1 MRSARGVLTPIA
13 AGTARESTPE
23 LFRSRAEGAY
33 EDAPADGAD
42 GADGAVVAAAK
53 QAPLQ
58 AINGDRTGVHAPRG
72 SVYAP
77 FIPPAKAPVGGRGNT
92 APDAAPRKTPV
103 ERAAERAVRNN
114 GAARAKAPKE
124 RQAPTERLALA
135 LAPPLTDFERQREEN
150 IARNAAMV
158 AGLGIAPLVP
168 PEAGARKRKATAKN

>member
-23 LFRSRAEGAY
+23 LFRSRAEGAH
-33 EDAPADGAD
+33 EDAPADGAV

-58 AINGDRTGVHAPRG
+58 PINGDRTCVRAPRG

-77 FIPPAKAPVGGRGNT
+77 FIPPAKAPAGGST
-92 APDAAPRKTPV
+92 APDAAPRKTPA
-103 ERAAERAVRNN
+103 ERAAERAMRNN

-124 RQAPTERLALA
+124 RQAPRSGW
-135 LAPPLTDFERQREEN
+135 QR
-150 IARNAAMV
+150 
-158 AGLGIAPLVP
+158 
-168 PEAGARKRKATAKN
+168 

>member
-1 MRSARGVLTPIA
+1 MRSARGVLPPIA

-23 LFRSRAEGAY
+23 LFRSRAEGAH

-58 AINGDRTGVHAPRG
+58 PINGDRTGVHAPRG

-77 FIPPAKAPVGGRGNT
+77 FIPPAKAPVGGRGST
-92 APDAAPRKTPV
+92 APDAAPRKTPA

-124 RQAPTERLALA
+124 RQAPTERLAA

>member
-1 MRSARGVLTPIA
+1 VRSARGVLTPIA

-23 LFRSRAEGAY
+23 LFRRRAEGAY

-58 AINGDRTGVHAPRG
+58 AINGDRTCVHAPRG

-77 FIPPAKAPVGGRGNT
+77 FIPPAKAPVGGRGST

-124 RQAPTERLALA
+124 RRPPTERLAA
-135 LAPPLTDFERQREEN
+135 LAPPLNDFERQREEN